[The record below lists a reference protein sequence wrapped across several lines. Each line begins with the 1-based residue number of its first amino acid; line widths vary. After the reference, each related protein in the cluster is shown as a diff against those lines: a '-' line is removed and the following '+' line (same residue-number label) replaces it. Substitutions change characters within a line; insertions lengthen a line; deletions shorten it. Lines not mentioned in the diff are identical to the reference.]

1 MLARRDLV
9 AMSEAD
15 PVGPSVVDEH
25 VDLAAGTDAAAG
37 TTASRRWR
45 FFGRSRRDREA

>member
-9 AMSEAD
+9 AVSEAD
-15 PVGPSVVDEH
+15 PVGPSVVDEP

-37 TTASRRWR
+37 ATASRRWR
-45 FFGRSRRDREA
+45 FFGRSRRDRGE